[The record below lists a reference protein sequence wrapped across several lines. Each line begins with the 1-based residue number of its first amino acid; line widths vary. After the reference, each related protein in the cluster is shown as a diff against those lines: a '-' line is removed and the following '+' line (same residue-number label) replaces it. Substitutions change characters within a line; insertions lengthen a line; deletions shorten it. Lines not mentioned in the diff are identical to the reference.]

1 MTDIEKLR
9 DYLNCAGRNDIAEL
23 LLYATLD
30 FKDNISYRL
39 ANIKA
44 PTISVIKLDKL
55 KQEDLKKY
63 GTLVE
68 LSLEDIF
75 GY

>member
-1 MTDIEKLR
+1 MGTLKFEDI
-9 DYLNCAGRNDIAEL
+9 
-23 LLYATLD
+23 
-30 FKDNISYRL
+30 DNFFNTYYVNKPSYYC
-39 ANIKA
+39 IMGSK
-44 PTISVIKLDKL
+44 DKL
-55 KQEDLKKY
+55 KQDDLKKY